1 MHIAD
6 VLLAEYNHEIDGTRR
21 ILALVPA
28 DKGDWAPHEK
38 SMKLGKLAEHVAR
51 LAEFGEMVMTTED
64 MDVATMKFPQ
74 WNFTDAESLLSALEE
89 SSSKLKNTVTNLSD
103 ENLQQQ
109 WKLRFGDHV
118 IAQMPKYVAFRNMF
132 MNHLVHHRAQLGV
145 YLRLLNIPIP
155 GLYGPSADE
164 QPPIPKK

>member
-1 MHIAD
+1 MKIAD
-6 VLLAEYNHEIDGTRR
+6 VLLAEYDHEIDGTRR
-21 ILALVPA
+21 TLALVPE

-74 WNFTDAESLLSALEE
+74 WNFNGVDSLLSALQE
-89 SSSKLKNTVTNLSD
+89 SSSKLKGTVSSLSD
-103 ENLQQQ
+103 EDLQKQ

-118 IAQMPKYVAFRNMF
+118 IVEIPKYVAFRTMF

-145 YLRLLNIPIP
+145 YLRLLNVPIP

-164 QPPIPKK
+164 QPPVPKK